1 MTLPKIIV
9 PIVATSEED
18 AIKQAEFIRAKKPD
32 IVELRLDHLWKGQME
47 LLITEK
53 PDRVQA
59 TIIITNI
66 TDICEAVYE
75 TLNPGR
81 ASGSTS
87 ASIDDADTIELL
99 ATFRTL
105 EEGGECAIHPMD
117 YIDLNNAM
125 MEIGKAKYID
135 VELRTDEATI
145 KDFVAHAHEMGCEV
159 VVSHHD
165 FEKTP
170 SVQEMCD
177 TLEIMQKLGADIAKI
192 AVMPN
197 NMMDV
202 ANLLSATAQMNLEL
216 EIPIITISMGKLGE
230 VSRVYGGEFGSY
242 ATFATCGEASAPG
255 QIDIENLKKCH
266 F

>member
-1 MTLPKIIV
+1 MTLPRIIV

-18 AIKQAEFIRAKKPD
+18 AIKQAELIQTKKPD

-47 LLITEK
+47 LLKTEK

-75 TLNPGR
+75 VLNPAG
-81 ASGSTS
+81 T
-87 ASIDDADTIELL
+87 DTIELL

-135 VELRTDEATI
+135 VELRTDEAVI
-145 KDFVAHAHEMGCEV
+145 KDFLAHAHEMGCEV

-177 TLEIMQKLGADIAKI
+177 TLETMQKLGADIAKI

>member
-9 PIVATSEED
+9 PIVATSEEE
-18 AIKQAEFIRAKKPD
+18 AIKQAELIRAKKPD
-32 IVELRLDHLWKGQME
+32 IVELRLDYLWKGQME
-47 LLITEK
+47 LLKTEN
-53 PDRVQA
+53 PDRIQA
-59 TIIITNI
+59 TIMITNI

-75 TLNPGR
+75 VLNPGKP
-81 ASGSTS
+81 GSNTS
-87 ASIDDADTIELL
+87 AHMDMADTIDIL

-165 FEKTP
+165 FQKTP

-177 TLEIMQKLGADIAKI
+177 TLETMQKLGADIAKI

-242 ATFATCGEASAPG
+242 ATFATCGESSAPG

>member
-9 PIVATSEED
+9 PIVATSEEE
-18 AIKQAEFIRAKKPD
+18 AIKQAELIRAKKPD
-32 IVELRLDHLWKGQME
+32 IVELRLDYLWKGQME
-47 LLITEK
+47 LLKTEN
-53 PDRVQA
+53 PDRIQA
-59 TIIITNI
+59 TIMITNI

-75 TLNPGR
+75 VLNPGKP
-81 ASGSTS
+81 GSNTS
-87 ASIDDADTIELL
+87 AHMDMADTIDIL

-165 FEKTP
+165 FQKTP

-177 TLEIMQKLGADIAKI
+177 TLETMQKLGADIAKI

-242 ATFATCGEASAPG
+242 ATFATCGESSAPG
-255 QIDIENLKKCH
+255 QIDIEDLKKYK
-266 F
+266 

>member
-1 MTLPKIIV
+1 MTLPKVIV
-9 PIVATSEED
+9 PIVASTEEE
-18 AIKQAEFIRAKKPD
+18 AIEQAKKIREKKPD

-47 LLITEK
+47 LLKTEK

-66 TDICEAVYE
+66 TDICETVYDV
-75 TLNPGR
+75 LNPAG
-81 ASGSTS
+81 T
-87 ASIDDADTIELL
+87 DTIDLL

-135 VELRTDEATI
+135 VELRTDEAVI
-145 KDFVAHAHEMGCEV
+145 KDFLAHAHEMGCEV

-177 TLEIMQKLGADIAKI
+177 TLETMQKLGADIAKI

-242 ATFATCGEASAPG
+242 ATFATCGQASAPG